1 MPSLL
6 LQAELHNVRSQ
17 LLTDFSPDDMCPT
30 STQFFEAHIDN
41 PSSESQ
47 ETDHHHEEVHTSGSC
62 INRSLV
68 SMLKEHMFSTG
79 YVD

>member
-1 MPSLL
+1 MTSLV

-17 LLTDFSPDDMCPT
+17 LLTDFAPDDMCPT
-30 STQFFEAHIDN
+30 STQFFEAQINN

-47 ETDHHHEEVHTSGSC
+47 ETDHHHEEVHMSGSC

-68 SMLKEHMFSTG
+68 SMLKE
-79 YVD
+79 YVFNRLC